1 MSASYPVLVADNI
14 RRPRRSALDS
24 AVARPAGYEPEH
36 SERQVSGSV
45 VVGEQV
51 RWSARLAVSMAG
63 DQSLL
68 VVIEREGPLPPG
80 GPVVGEVAVVIPPG
94 EADAVLAL
102 LQGLVEHARRDGVL
116 PTE

>member
-14 RRPRRSALDS
+14 RRPRRSALGS
-24 AVARPAGYEPEH
+24 AVAQPAGYEPEH

-51 RWSARLAVSMAG
+51 RWSARLAVPMTG

-68 VVIEREGPLPPG
+68 MVIEREGPLPPG
-80 GPVVGEVAVVIPPG
+80 APVVEEVAVVIPPG

-116 PTE
+116 SPE

>member
-14 RRPRRSALDS
+14 RRPRRSALGS
-24 AVARPAGYEPEH
+24 AVALSAAYEPEH

-45 VVGEQV
+45 FVGEQV
-51 RWSARLAVSMAG
+51 RWSARLAVPMTG

-68 VVIEREGPLPPG
+68 MIIEREGPLPPG
-80 GPVVGEVAVVIPPG
+80 APVVGEVAVVIPPG

-116 PTE
+116 SPE